1 MNLIKFKTIEYVV
14 NTIGNTQKF
23 GLDSMIAIM
32 SFIVSVF
39 ALYTTRKIYRVD
51 ETKNL
56 YKEVFED
63 DLLKQFPE
71 KIYHLLEECSYDNY
85 DDCIDSLSQVKEKLY
100 FFQLYNPSLYMELK
114 NDIIA
119 INENIELLM
128 QNCNALDEF
137 SYYKSCV
144 QYKVHK
150 FYNSVYQLSFIK
162 ILYYDFLNKHSLRK
176 EKKKMEKLIR

>member
-1 MNLIKFKTIEYVV
+1 MDFIKFKMIEYVV
-14 NTIGNTQKF
+14 NATGNTQKF
-23 GLDSMIAIM
+23 GLDTMIAIM

-39 ALYTTRKIYRVD
+39 ALYTTKKIYRVD

-85 DDCIDSLSQVKEKLY
+85 YDCIDSLSKVKEKLY

-114 NDIIA
+114 NDIIG

-128 QNCNALDEF
+128 QNRDVSDKL

-144 QYKVHK
+144 QYKVHE
-150 FYNSVYQLSFIK
+150 FYHSVYQLSFIK
-162 ILYYDFLNKHSLRK
+162 ILCYDILNEHSLRK
-176 EKKKMEKLIR
+176 EKKKWKNN